1 MGMDVLPLRPS
12 GYCAG
17 VTQAISLAIQAK
29 KDHPNQNVY
38 LLGLLVHNE
47 DAVATLERLGLIPL
61 DERERPLL
69 DYLFELKKG
78 DVVVFSAHGHPASY
92 DDLAK
97 EKGLEIIDATCRF
110 VNGNLELAQSSSRPI
125 LYIGL
130 AGHLESEAF
139 LANCPDAFFYDVKSR
154 RCPGILALKGKGEAP
169 LIITQTTLSKDEID
183 LAMADIRVLFPD
195 APLTKERCAST
206 TLRQK
211 ALKEMPNDVDVVIVL
226 GSKRSNNSL
235 KLAEIACAR
244 GVDTYLCLD
253 LEDVRKLDLRNKRR
267 AALIS
272 GASTSGET
280 FDEVLTY
287 LRDY

>member
-1 MGMDVLPLRPS
+1 MDVLPLRPS

-17 VTQAISLAIQAK
+17 VTAAISLAIQAK
-29 KDHPNQNVY
+29 KDHPDQNVY

-47 DAVATLERLGLIPL
+47 DAVAALEKLGLIPL

-69 DYLFELKKG
+69 DYLFDLKKG
-78 DVVVFSAHGHPASY
+78 DVVVFSAHGHPSSY
-92 DDLAK
+92 DDLAR
-97 EKGLEIIDATCRF
+97 EKGLVIVDATCRF
-110 VNGNLELAQSSSRPI
+110 VNENLDLAKQSDRPV

-130 AGHLESEAF
+130 GGHLESEAF
-139 LANCPDAFFYDVKSR
+139 LANCPDAFFYDVKTR
-154 RCPGILALKGKGEAP
+154 RCAGILALKGKNVDP

-183 LAMADIRVLFPD
+183 FAMADLRTIFPN
-195 APLTKERCAST
+195 AVLTKERCAST

-211 ALKEMPNDVDVVIVL
+211 ALKEMPDDIDVVIVL

-235 KLAEIACAR
+235 KLAEIAAAK
-244 GVDTYLCLD
+244 GVETYLCLD
-253 LEDVRKLDLRNKRR
+253 LEDVRKLDLREKRR

-280 FDEVLTY
+280 FDDVLTY

>member
-1 MGMDVLPLRPS
+1 MDVLPLRPS

-17 VTQAISLAIQAK
+17 VTEAIALAIQAK
-29 KDHPNQNVY
+29 KLHPDQNVY

-47 DAVATLERLGLIPL
+47 DAVASLEKLGLIPL

-69 DYLFELKKG
+69 DYLFDLKKG
-78 DVVVFSAHGHPASY
+78 DVVVFSAHGHPKAY

-97 EKGLEIIDATCRF
+97 EKGIEIVDATCRF
-110 VNGNLELAQSSSRPI
+110 VNENLDLALSSSRPI

-154 RCPGILALKGKGEAP
+154 KCMGILALKGKGIDP

-183 LAMADIRVLFPD
+183 FAMSDIRVFFPH
-195 APLTKERCAST
+195 AELAKERCAST

-211 ALKEMPNDVDVVIVL
+211 ALKEMPSDVDCVIVL

-235 KLAEIACAR
+235 KLAEIAASK
-244 GVDTYLCLD
+244 GVDSFLCLD
-253 LEDVRKLDLRNKRR
+253 LEEVKKLDLHQKRR

-287 LRDY
+287 LKNY

>member
-1 MGMDVLPLRPS
+1 MNVLPLRPS

-17 VTQAISLAIQAK
+17 VTEAIALAIKAK
-29 KDHPNQNVY
+29 KEHPNQNVY

-47 DAVATLERLGLIPL
+47 DAVASLEKLGLIPL

-69 DYLFELKKG
+69 DYLFDLKKG
-78 DVVVFSAHGHPASY
+78 DVVVFSAHGHPKAY

-97 EKGLEIIDATCRF
+97 EKGIEIVDATCRF
-110 VNGNLELAQSSSRPI
+110 VNENLDLALSSSRPI

-154 RCPGILALKGKGEAP
+154 KCMGILALKGKGIDP

-183 LAMADIRVLFPD
+183 FAMSDIRVFFPH
-195 APLTKERCAST
+195 AELAKERCAST

-211 ALKEMPNDVDVVIVL
+211 ALKEMPSDVDCVIVL

-235 KLAEIACAR
+235 KLAEIAASR
-244 GVDTYLCLD
+244 GVDSYLCLD
-253 LEDVRKLDLRNKRR
+253 LEEVKKLDLHQKRR

-287 LRDY
+287 LKNY

>member
-1 MGMDVLPLRPS
+1 MDVLPLRPS

-17 VTQAISLAIQAK
+17 VTEAIALAIQAK
-29 KDHPNQNVY
+29 KLHTDQNVY

-47 DAVATLERLGLIPL
+47 DAVASLEKLGLIPL

-69 DYLFELKKG
+69 DYLFDLKKG
-78 DVVVFSAHGHPASY
+78 DVVVFSAHGHPKAY

-97 EKGLEIIDATCRF
+97 EKGIEIVDATCRF
-110 VNGNLELAQSSSRPI
+110 VNENLDLALSSSRPI

-154 RCPGILALKGKGEAP
+154 KCLGILALKGKGIDP

-183 LAMADIRVLFPD
+183 FAMSDIRVFFPH
-195 APLTKERCAST
+195 AELAKERCAST

-211 ALKEMPNDVDVVIVL
+211 ALKEMPSDVDCVIVL

-235 KLAEIACAR
+235 KLAEIAASR
-244 GVDTYLCLD
+244 GVDSYLCLD
-253 LEDVRKLDLRNKRR
+253 LEEVKKLDLHQKRR

-287 LRDY
+287 LKNC